1 MTDGPAATYAAR
13 LLSRLVTVLTRAR
26 AAVERRLLV
35 TTLGLPEKIQ
45 RRLAGSP
52 IVLDGQQLATDTQL
66 LLRLKKVAR
75 IPPAETLPLEDARA
89 ATRHEA
95 AMAAGDQP
103 IGSVRDLTAAGLPA
117 RLYVPSTSSESSSE
131 SDPLLVF
138 FHGGGFYVGDLDT
151 HDGPCRVLAEQAGVR
166 VLAID
171 YRLAPE
177 HRFPDAHDD
186 AEAAYHWACDHAREL
201 GADPARIGVGG
212 DSAGGN
218 LAAATAIHAARTGLP
233 CVFQLLVYP
242 AVDSARDED
251 PDNRSLRLFEE
262 GFYLS
267 KAYMDRA
274 NEAYVP
280 AGTDLRDPRL
290 SPAYADLPDGLAPTY
305 LCTAGFDPLRDEGEH
320 YARLLEKAGVPVTMR
335 RFEGAIHGFFN
346 VTGAGRSAPAAIAE
360 VVAALRAGLRG

>member
-1 MTDGPAATYAAR
+1 MTA
-13 LLSRLVTVLTRAR
+13 LTRAR
-26 AAVERRLLV
+26 AAVERTLLV
-35 TTLGLPEKIQ
+35 TALGLPEAVQ
-45 RRLAGSP
+45 RRLAGAP
-52 IVLDGQQLATDTQL
+52 VVLDGQQLATDTQL

-75 IPPAETLPLEDARA
+75 IPPAETLSLEDARE

-95 AMAAGDQP
+95 GMAGGDQP
-103 IGSVRDLTAAGLPA
+103 IGEVRDLTAAGLPA
-117 RLYVPSTSSESSSE
+117 RLYVPTGSQGGE
-131 SDPLLVF
+131 PLLVF

-151 HDGPCRVLAEQAGVR
+151 HDAPCRVLAEQAGVR
-166 VLAID
+166 VLAVD

-177 HRFPDAHDD
+177 HPFPAAHDD

-201 GADPARIGVGG
+201 GADPERIGVGG

-233 CVFQLLVYP
+233 CVLQLLVYP
-242 AVDSARDED
+242 ATDSARDED
-251 PDNRSLRLFEE
+251 PDNRSLHLFRE

-274 NEAYVP
+274 NASYVP
-280 AGTDLRDPRL
+280 EGTDLRDPRL
-290 SPAYADLPDGLAPTY
+290 SPAYADLPEGLAPAY

-320 YARLLEKAGVPVTMR
+320 YARLLEKAGVPVTTR

-346 VTGAGRSAPAAIAE
+346 VTGAGRSAPAAVAE
-360 VVAALRAGLRG
+360 VVAALRAGLHA

>member
-1 MTDGPAATYAAR
+1 MSALAR
-13 LLSRLVTVLTRAR
+13 VRD
-26 AAVERRLLV
+26 AVERRLLV
-35 TTLGLPEKIQ
+35 TTLGLPEPVQ
-45 RRLAGSP
+45 RRLAGAP
-52 IVLDGQQLATDTQL
+52 VVLDGQQLATDTQL

-75 IPPAETLPLEDARA
+75 IPPAESLPLEEARV

-95 AMAAGDQP
+95 GMAGGDQP
-103 IGSVRDLTAAGLPA
+103 IGEVRDLTAAGMPA
-117 RLYVPSTSSESSSE
+117 RLYVPTSSAGGE
-131 SDPLLVF
+131 PLLVF

-151 HDGPCRVLAEQAGVR
+151 HDAPCRVLAERARVR
-166 VLAID
+166 VLAVD

-177 HRFPDAHDD
+177 HPFPAAHDD

-201 GADPARIGVGG
+201 GADPDRIGVGG

-233 CVFQLLVYP
+233 CRLQLLVYP
-242 AVDSARDED
+242 ATDSARDED
-251 PDNRSLRLFEE
+251 PDNRSLHLFRE

-274 NEAYVP
+274 NEAYVGP
-280 AGTDLRDPRL
+280 GTDLRDPRL
-290 SPAYADLPDGLAPTY
+290 SPAYADLPGGLAPAY

-335 RFEGAIHGFFN
+335 RFEDAIHGFFN
-346 VTGAGRSAPAAIAE
+346 VTGAGRSAPAAVAE
-360 VVAALRAGLRG
+360 VVEAVRAGLH

>member
-1 MTDGPAATYAAR
+1 MTA
-13 LLSRLVTVLTRAR
+13 LTRAR

-35 TTLGLPEKIQ
+35 TTLGLPEGLQ
-45 RRLAGSP
+45 RRLAGAP

-66 LLRLKKVAR
+66 MLKLKKVAR
-75 IPPAETLPLEDARA
+75 IPPAETLSLEDARA
-89 ATRHEA
+89 ATRHESSL
-95 AMAAGDQP
+95 AGGSQP
-103 IGSVRDLTAAGLPA
+103 IGSVRDLVAAGLPA
-117 RLYVPSTSSESSSE
+117 RLYVPSSSTGAD
-131 SDPLLVF
+131 DPLLVF

-151 HDGPCRVLAEQAGVR
+151 HDAPCRVLAEQAGVR

-177 HRFPDAHDD
+177 HPFPAAHDD

-201 GADPARIGVGG
+201 GASTRIGVGG

-262 GFYLS
+262 GVYLS

-274 NEAYVP
+274 NESYVP

-290 SPAYADLPDGLAPTY
+290 SPAYAELPEGLAPAY

-320 YARLLEKAGVPVTMR
+320 YARLLEKAGVPVTLR

-346 VTGAGRSAPAAIAE
+346 VTGAGRSGPAAVAE
-360 VVAALRAGLRG
+360 VVDALRTGLAAG